1 MTPIFF
7 LVPTRATT
15 LLGCV
20 LGPASADIRRG
31 AEAASFLKP
40 IPAAW
45 GERQEPVV
53 IRLHHQKSLL
63 VHRPV
68 SSFGIALRTDWRV
81 QGESHLGSVATK
93 RLPSFLGRVEPLLG
107 RSSRQRV
114 RRHDDPGRFADPV
127 AGGPVEAKVGS
138 HLMNDLPVE
147 CSSGLPNL
155 VESPPPSLWILH
167 ELHAGGA

>member
-1 MTPIFF
+1 MTHRR
-7 LVPTRATT
+7 VPERALSES

-93 RLPSFLGRVEPLLG
+93 RLPSFKTVAADG
-107 RSSRQRV
+107 SR
-114 RRHDDPGRFADPV
+114 GY
-127 AGGPVEAKVGS
+127 
-138 HLMNDLPVE
+138 
-147 CSSGLPNL
+147 
-155 VESPPPSLWILH
+155 WILDPNH
-167 ELHAGGA
+167 DRTGGA